1 MREETEK
8 TIEAAKGL
16 LQDLVVVVSLVRT
29 LTDSFGSASDLY
41 RKLKRKVGVK
51 DSDDEDDK
59 FHIQRPFRRRRRDSL
74 FSSGKSKGDYSD
86 SEEELICTSS
96 SQIRAEYERG
106 YRKLGEPF
114 ARGDVTTHTQLQS
127 QIIKLQQTVLN
138 IQQDLLLSTY
148 LAPSSSHSHLV
159 RLIQTTRTARAASIA
174 SLNMQYQRMLPPLP
188 SPLPPRGSDPP
199 LRVPGAFPLPDHPQP
214 PSRPPLRHK
223 KRMSSSSSSSNES
236 EEKVVK
242 ILPIMKP
249 KPKPKPTPAFATTPP
264 SSRYSTRLF
273 CVYAKD
279 LQLNPKFHL
288 ADTYRPGG
296 TGNCPFCRTHI
307 TVRPGKAWEIVVDGY
322 SRNLGQG
329 FGKIASRTFRIRNRF
344 IVKCHRDSGGFACV
358 LCARFKASDTTT
370 FVASEDRLKAKDNE
384 NDLMCFGYSLCL
396 LVNGEVFINRV
407 PPFGVLGFYF
417 KGLVDIIGATM

>member
-1 MREETEK
+1 M
-8 TIEAAKGL
+8 
-16 LQDLVVVVSLVRT
+16 RT

-41 RKLKRKVGVK
+41 RKLKRKAGAK
-51 DSDDEDDK
+51 DSESEDDE
-59 FHIQRPFRRRRRDSL
+59 FHIQRPLRRRRRDSL
-74 FSSGKSKGDYSD
+74 FGSGKSKEDYSD

-114 ARGDVTTHTQLQS
+114 ARGDGMFPSRSSLNHPVLRPTVTTHTQLQS

-188 SPLPPRGSDPP
+188 SPLPPRGPDPP
-199 LRVPGAFPLPDHPQP
+199 LKVPGAFPLPDHPRP

-223 KRMSSSSSSSNES
+223 KRMSSSPSSLDAS

-242 ILPIMKP
+242 ILPIAN
-249 KPKPKPTPAFATTPP
+249 PKPKPTPQPQPP

-273 CVYAKD
+273 CIYAKD
-279 LQLNPKFHL
+279 LQLNPRFHL
-288 ADTYRPGG
+288 ADAYKHGG
-296 TGNCPFCRTHI
+296 DGRCPFCRTRI
-307 TVRPGKAWEIVVDGY
+307 TIQSGKAWEIVVDGY
-322 SRNLGQG
+322 GRSIGQE

-358 LCARFKASDTTT
+358 LCARFKESDTVCRGIEALMDHLWREHT
-370 FVASEDRLKAKDNE
+370 SEELERDIDI
-384 NDLMCFGYSLCL
+384 
-396 LVNGEVFINRV
+396 VEVSRDV
-407 PPFGVLGFYF
+407 
-417 KGLVDIIGATM
+417 

>member
-41 RKLKRKVGVK
+41 RKLKRKAGAK

-59 FHIQRPFRRRRRDSL
+59 FHIQIPSRRRRRDSM
-74 FSSGKSKGDYSD
+74 FGSGKSKGDYSD
-86 SEEELICTSS
+86 SEEELIFTSS

-114 ARGDVTTHTQLQS
+114 AHGDVTTHTQLQS

-159 RLIQTTRTARAASIA
+159 RLIQATRTTRAASIA

-188 SPLPPRGSDPP
+188 SPLPPRGPDPP
-199 LRVPGAFPLPDHPQP
+199 LKVPGAFPQPDHPRP

-223 KRMSSSSSSSNES
+223 KRMSSSSSSSSSNES

-242 ILPIMKP
+242 ILPAPGP
-249 KPKPKPTPAFATTPP
+249 KPKPIPPPQVPPP

-273 CVYAKD
+273 CIYAKD
-279 LQLNPKFHL
+279 LQLSPRLHL
-288 ADTYRPGG
+288 ANAYKPGG
-296 TGNCPFCRTHI
+296 NGKCPFCRTHI
-307 TVRPGKAWEIVVDGY
+307 TIQPGKAWEIVVDGC
-322 SRNLGQG
+322 SRKVGQG
-329 FGKIASRTFRIRNRF
+329 FVEIASRTFRIRNRF
-344 IVKCHRDSGGFACV
+344 IVKCHRDTGGFACV
-358 LCARFKASDTTT
+358 LCARFKESDTVCRGIESLMDHLWREHT
-370 FVASEDRLKAKDNE
+370 SEELERD
-384 NDLMCFGYSLCL
+384 
-396 LVNGEVFINRV
+396 
-407 PPFGVLGFYF
+407 
-417 KGLVDIIGATM
+417 VDIVEISKDAC